1 MPAPA
6 TSAGRLRCAAKRQ
19 RVRRQRH
26 GAELVRRQVS
36 RDAEQGRGEDD
47 RDPGSA
53 QCRRSE
59 QVRPVAVMEPAQI
72 FAMPAFKALLVAGGV
87 GGALVK
93 LRPWWQRRDADKI
106 RSALVASERIRSTP
120 GKPVSEDLAERVAS
134 LVADHELWS
143 QIQPCWHE
151 HAGVGPSWPS
161 WPTGTTLSQP
171 ARHRPAGVGAW
182 YDYLGRALERLSRS
196 PAAPNAPS
204 TSISNR

>member
-1 MPAPA
+1 VPAPA
-6 TSAGRLRCAAKRQ
+6 TSAGRLRCFAKRQ
-19 RVRRQRH
+19 RVPRQRH
-26 GAELVRRQVS
+26 GADQGRRQVS

-53 QCRRSE
+53 QCRQSE
-59 QVRPVAVMEPAQI
+59 QVRPVALMEPAQI
-72 FAMPAFKALLVAGGV
+72 FALPAFKALLMAGGI

-120 GKPVSEDLAERVAS
+120 GRPVSEDLAGRVAS

-151 HAGVGPSWPS
+151 HPGVVAELAVLADWHD
-161 WPTGTTLSQP
+161 TLAASEATVPQEW
-171 ARHRPAGVGAW
+171 GGW

-196 PAAPNAPS
+196 PAAKCTVS
-204 TSISNR
+204 